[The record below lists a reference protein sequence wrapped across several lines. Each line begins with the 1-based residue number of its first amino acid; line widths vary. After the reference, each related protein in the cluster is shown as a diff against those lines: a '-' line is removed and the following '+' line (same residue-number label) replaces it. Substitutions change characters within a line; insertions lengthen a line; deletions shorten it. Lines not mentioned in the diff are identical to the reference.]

1 MIKPCQET
9 RCLGTEWR
17 KSCLGLSNC
26 LVPIESKCKRRT
38 QMNLFCDGEMA
49 DETPRKRR
57 KTNEGDP
64 SCSPV
69 DRPSR
74 RSISPPPRR
83 TPRKAQ
89 PVAKPGDAL
98 SKEVLSMSS
107 KNKRLIA
114 SPIQLNNI
122 TELPASSNVDTV
134 SLRDILGDPLISE
147 CWLFNYLFDVDFLL

>member
-1 MIKPCQET
+1 MD
-9 RCLGTEWR
+9 
-17 KSCLGLSNC
+17 
-26 LVPIESKCKRRT
+26 ES
-38 QMNLFCDGEMA
+38 
-49 DETPRKRR
+49 PSKRR
-57 KTNEGDP
+57 KTNDGDRLY
-64 SCSPV
+64 SP
-69 DRPSR
+69 DDGPSR

-89 PVAKPGDAL
+89 PVAGFGDAFP
-98 SKEVLSMSS
+98 KEVLSSPRKGES
-107 KNKRLIA
+107 LIS